1 MLVYLKQNEDYC
13 VFMQGGRYA
22 TWIKSDEFIDR
33 IKEID
38 NVDKANCSN
47 QDERALLLTKRRTDL
62 HTLLNIIGRKVD
74 EYDYDD
80 VLNTSTSL
88 DSVWTTLEQTY
99 DIGRKGVQFLELQNI
114 IYDKKESPVKFYK
127 RVYHLVMDNLYKKG
141 EVFNDTPL
149 GDNEKL
155 SPTLLNFI

>member
-1 MLVYLKQNEDYC
+1 MSKSRCKVEIPNQLPASGLTRVQFKSWREAMLVYLKQNEDYC

-38 NVDKANCSN
+38 NEDKGNCSN
-47 QDERALLLTKRRTDL
+47 QDERAVLLTKRRTDL

-74 EYDYDD
+74 EYDYDN
-80 VLNTSTSL
+80 VLNTSTNL

-99 DIGRKGVQFLELQNI
+99 DIGI
-114 IYDKKESPVKFYK
+114 S
-127 RVYHLVMDNLYKKG
+127 
-141 EVFNDTPL
+141 
-149 GDNEKL
+149 
-155 SPTLLNFI
+155 